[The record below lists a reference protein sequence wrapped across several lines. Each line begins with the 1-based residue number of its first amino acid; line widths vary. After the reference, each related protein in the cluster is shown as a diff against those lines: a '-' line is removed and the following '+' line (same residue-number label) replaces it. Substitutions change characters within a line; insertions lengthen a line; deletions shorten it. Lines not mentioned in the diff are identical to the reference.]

1 MGLRRGLATLII
13 FSLAGF
19 ASYIKGQSKVLKY
32 SQLNDTIIC
41 YAAPGTSDL
50 RIGPPQAYLSRLK
63 SSTAVN
69 AEINITL
76 TPPPNIFAAQTAEK
90 AAEIWGS
97 LIHSDVPINIEVK
110 FRVMTGEE
118 SGVLAY
124 TLSDGPY
131 VVRTN
136 GALPT
141 RLYKAALAEKLLG
154 RNLNGDEPD
163 ITIEFNTGFSWYY
176 KDDGNPGL
184 NQHDFLSVLLHEMAH
199 GFGFSGH
206 FLVFENEG
214 WQTFTIPGVF
224 DHFLW
229 AKDPR
234 DGKGDWLLD
243 TVLFPFP
250 SAALADQLQSPPIY
264 FKGQVTKQIG
274 RENPRM
280 YVPTE
285 FNRGSSIY
293 HLDEIY
299 NTANDSAD
307 AMMTFSSPAEEVI
320 HDPGPLATNMM
331 YDIGWVHTYIEHDT
345 LSDRESLAE
354 PFTATARITGD
365 EGILAESQ
373 YLFWSTDGFQSKDSV
388 QMTGTGN
395 PDEFTGDL
403 QVSSLGITV
412 NYYIQTLDNHNRLYT
427 SPSQAPGSS
436 HAFYVGED
444 TQPPVIDHM
453 PIRFMLITNDSMYIT
468 AQITDNLGLE
478 VTQVEYKIN
487 EADQTPIELIRDTLN
502 KYHGHFV
509 FTGGQVKVGD
519 QIKYRIKAVDAAVA
533 QNTTYHH
540 ETDFHEFEIEEIPPS
555 KDSYENDFEEG
566 ISDFLTIEF
575 FHDKPVG
582 FNSFGLHSE
591 HPYRAPNKDDTF
603 YDFYAQL
610 RIPIRLSSDNSYMS
624 FDEIAYIEPG
634 EEGTVFGDDEFW
646 DYVIVEGSKD
656 DGKTWHP
663 FADGWDC
670 RANATWDE
678 NYQNG
683 IISGSGT
690 NDSQAIPKEEE
701 TQYRLINMLED
712 PFFQSG
718 DIVLIRFRLQSDP
731 YARGWGWMID
741 NLRIQGT
748 TAVKD
753 YPLLAEGINIYP
765 VPSTGLLNVSIQMKE
780 SIAELQVV
788 LMDLTGRELLAERFS
803 FPGEAFAEQF
813 NISHLPNGVYLMKF
827 TAGDQTIVR
836 KVILAR

>member
-1 MGLRRGLATLII
+1 MAFRRGLATLII
-13 FSLAGF
+13 FSLAGLT
-19 ASYIKGQSKVLKY
+19 SYLTGQGKVLKF
-32 SQLNDTIIC
+32 SRLNDTIIC
-41 YAAPGTSDL
+41 YAAPGHSDL
-50 RIGPPQAYLSRLK
+50 RIGPPEAYLSRLK

-76 TPPPNIFAAQTAEK
+76 IPIPNFFAAQTAQK

-97 LIHSDVPINIEVK
+97 LIHSDVPINILVK
-110 FRVMTGEE
+110 FREMTGEE
-118 SGVLAY
+118 SGVLAF

-131 VVRTN
+131 VVSTN

-154 RNLNGDEPD
+154 RNLNGDDPD
-163 ITIEFNTGFSWYY
+163 ITIEFNIGFNWYY
-176 KDDGNPGL
+176 KDDGNPVQ
-184 NQHDFLSVLLHEMAH
+184 NQHDFLSTLLHEMTH

-206 FLVFENEG
+206 FLVFEEEG
-214 WQTFTIPGVF
+214 WQTYTIPGVF

-229 AKDPR
+229 SKDPR

-243 TVLFPFP
+243 TVLFPVP
-250 SAALADQLQSPPIY
+250 SAALADELQSTTIY
-264 FKGQVTKQIG
+264 FKGPVTRQIG
-274 RENPRM
+274 GENPRM
-280 YVPTE
+280 YVPEE

-293 HLDEIY
+293 HLAEIY
-299 NTANDSAD
+299 NTKNDSAD
-307 AMMTFSSPAEEVI
+307 AMMTFSSPSGEVI

-331 YDIGWVHTYIEHDT
+331 YDIGWIHTYIEHDT
-345 LSDRESLAE
+345 LSDMESLDQ
-354 PFTATARITGD
+354 PFTVTAGITGD
-365 EGILAESQ
+365 EGILAGSQ

-388 QMTGTGN
+388 LMTGTGN

-403 QVSSLGITV
+403 QVSSLGTTV
-412 NYYIQTLDNHNRLYT
+412 NYYIQTLDNHSRLYT

-444 TQPPVIDHM
+444 TQPPVIDHI

-468 AQITDNLGLE
+468 AQITDNLGLA

-487 EADQTPIELIRDTLN
+487 EVDQSPIELIKDTLN
-502 KYHGHFV
+502 NYHGHFV
-509 FTGGQVKVGD
+509 FTGGQVQVGD

-533 QNTTYHH
+533 QNTTYHP
-540 ETDFHEFEIEEIPPS
+540 ETDYHEFEIEEIPPS
-555 KDSYENDFEEG
+555 VDFYENDFEEG
-566 ISDFLTIEF
+566 ISDFLTSEF

-582 FNSFGLHSE
+582 FSSFGLHSE
-591 HPYRAPNKDDTF
+591 HPYRSPNKDDTF

-634 EEGTVFGDDEFW
+634 EDGSVFGDDEFW
-646 DYVIVEGSKD
+646 DYVIVEGSRD
-656 DGKTWHP
+656 DGNTWHP
-663 FADGWDC
+663 FKDGWDC

-678 NYQNG
+678 NYR
-683 IISGSGT
+683 SGFLPGS

-701 TQYRLINMLED
+701 TQSRLINMLDD
-712 PFFQSG
+712 PYFQSG

-753 YPLLAEGINIYP
+753 YPMLPEGINIYP

-780 SIAELQVV
+780 SISELQVV
-788 LMDLTGRELLAERFS
+788 LMNLTGQKLLVERYS
-803 FPGEAFAEQF
+803 YPGETFAEQF
-813 NISHLPNGVYLMKF
+813 DLSALQNGVYLMKF

>member
-1 MGLRRGLATLII
+1 MAFRRGLATLII
-13 FSLAGF
+13 FSLAGLT
-19 ASYIKGQSKVLKY
+19 SYLSGQGKVLKF
-32 SQLNDTIIC
+32 SRLNDTIIC
-41 YAAPGTSDL
+41 YAAPGHSDL
-50 RIGPPQAYLSRLK
+50 RIGPPEAYLSRLK

-69 AEINITL
+69 AEINMTL
-76 TPPPNIFAAQTAEK
+76 IPIPNFFAAQTAQK

-97 LIHSDVPINIEVK
+97 LIHSDVPINILVK
-110 FRVMTGEE
+110 FREMTGEE
-118 SGVLAY
+118 SGVLAFA
-124 TLSDGPY
+124 LSDGPY
-131 VVRTN
+131 VVSTN

-154 RNLNGDEPD
+154 RNLNGDDPD
-163 ITIEFNTGFSWYY
+163 ITIEFNIGFNWYY
-176 KDDGNPGL
+176 KGDSL
-184 NQHDFLSVLLHEMAH
+184 LAQNQHDFLSVLLHEMAH

-206 FLVFENEG
+206 FLVFEEEG

-229 AKDPR
+229 SKDPR

-243 TVLFPFP
+243 TVLFPVP
-250 SAALADQLQSPPIY
+250 SAELADQLQSPPIY
-264 FKGQVTKQIG
+264 FKGKVTKQIG
-274 RENPRM
+274 GENPRM
-280 YVPTE
+280 YVPVE

-293 HLDEIY
+293 HLAEIY

-307 AMMTFSSPAEEVI
+307 AMITFSSPSGEVI

-331 YDIGWVHTYIEHDT
+331 YDIGWIHTFIEHDT

-354 PFTATARITGD
+354 PFTATAKIKGD
-365 EGILAESQ
+365 EGILAGSQ

-388 QMTGTGN
+388 LMTGTGN

-403 QVSSLGITV
+403 QVSSLGTTV
-412 NYYIQTLDNHNRLYT
+412 NYYIQTLDNHSRLYT

-444 TQPPVIDHM
+444 TQPPVIDHI

-468 AQITDNLGLE
+468 AQITDNLGLA
-478 VTQVEYKIN
+478 VTHVEYKIN
-487 EADQTPIELIRDTLN
+487 EVDQSHIELTKDTLN

-509 FTGGQVKVGD
+509 FTGGQVQVGD

-533 QNTTYHH
+533 QNTTYHP
-540 ETDFHEFEIEEIPPS
+540 ETDYHEFEIEEIPPS
-555 KDSYENDFEEG
+555 VDFYENDFEEG
-566 ISDFLTIEF
+566 ISDFLTSEF

-582 FNSFGLHSE
+582 FSSFGLHSE
-591 HPYRAPNKDDTF
+591 HPYKSPNKDDTF

-634 EEGTVFGDDEFW
+634 EDGSVFGDDEFW
-646 DYVIVEGSKD
+646 DYVIVEGSRD
-656 DGKTWHP
+656 DGNTWHP
-663 FADGWDC
+663 FKDGWDC

-678 NYQNG
+678 NYR
-683 IISGSGT
+683 SGFLPGS

-701 TQYRLINMLED
+701 TQSRLINMLED
-712 PFFQSG
+712 PYFQSG

-753 YPLLAEGINIYP
+753 YPMLPEGINIYP

-780 SIAELQVV
+780 SISELQVV
-788 LMDLTGRELLAERFS
+788 LMNLTGQQLLVERYS
-803 FPGEAFAEQF
+803 YPGETFAEQF
-813 NISHLPNGVYLMKF
+813 DLSALQNGVYLMKF
-827 TAGDQTIVR
+827 IAGDQTIVR

>member
-1 MGLRRGLATLII
+1 MAFRRGLATLII
-13 FSLAGF
+13 FSLAGLT
-19 ASYIKGQSKVLKY
+19 SYLSGQGKVLKF
-32 SQLNDTIIC
+32 SRLNDTIIC
-41 YAAPGTSDL
+41 YAAPGHSDL
-50 RIGPPQAYLSRLK
+50 RIGPPAAYLSRLK

-69 AEINITL
+69 AEINMTL
-76 TPPPNIFAAQTAEK
+76 IPIPNFFAAQTAQK

-97 LIHSDVPINIEVK
+97 LIHSDVPINILVK
-110 FRVMTGEE
+110 FREMTGEE

-131 VVRTN
+131 VVSTN

-154 RNLNGDEPD
+154 RNLNGDDPD
-163 ITIEFNTGFSWYY
+163 ITIEFNIGFNWYY
-176 KDDGNPGL
+176 KGDSL
-184 NQHDFLSVLLHEMAH
+184 LAQNQHDFLSVLLHEMAH

-206 FLVFENEG
+206 FLVFEEEG

-229 AKDPR
+229 AMDPR

-243 TVLFPFP
+243 TVLFPVP
-250 SAALADQLQSPPIY
+250 SAELADQLQKPPIY
-264 FKGQVTKQIG
+264 FKGKVTKQIG
-274 RENPRM
+274 GENPRM
-280 YVPTE
+280 YVPVE

-299 NTANDSAD
+299 NTVGGGVN
-307 AMMTFSSPAEEVI
+307 AMMTFSSPSGEVI

-331 YDIGWVHTYIEHDT
+331 YDIGWIHTFIEHDT

-373 YLFWSTDGFQSKDSV
+373 YLFWSTDGFLSKDSV
-388 QMTGTGN
+388 LMTGTGN

-403 QVSSLGITV
+403 QVSSLGTTV
-412 NYYIQTLDNHNRLYT
+412 NYYIQTLDNHGRLYT

-444 TQPPVIDHM
+444 TQPPVIDHI

-468 AQITDNLGLE
+468 AQITDNLGLA
-478 VTQVEYKIN
+478 VTHVEYKIN
-487 EADQTPIELIRDTLN
+487 EVDQTPIDLIVDTLN

-509 FTGGQVKVGD
+509 FTGGQVQVGD
-519 QIKYRIKAVDAAVA
+519 QIKYRIKAVDAALA

-540 ETDFHEFEIEEIPPS
+540 ETDYHLFEIEEIPPS
-555 KDSYENDFEEG
+555 VDFYENDFEEG
-566 ISDFLTIEF
+566 ISDFLTSEF

-582 FNSFGLHSE
+582 FSSFGLHSE
-591 HPYRAPNKDDTF
+591 HPYKAPNKDDTF

-634 EEGTVFGDDEFW
+634 EDGTVFGDDEFW
-646 DYVIVEGSKD
+646 DYVIVEGSRD

-663 FADGWDC
+663 FKDGWDC
-670 RANATWDE
+670 RANTTWDD
-678 NYQNG
+678 NYR
-683 IISGSGT
+683 SGFLPGS

-701 TQYRLINMLED
+701 TQSRLINMLDD
-712 PFFQSG
+712 PYFQSG

-753 YPLLAEGINIYP
+753 YPMLPEGINIYP

-780 SIAELQVV
+780 SISELQVV
-788 LMDLTGRELLAERFS
+788 LMNLTGQQLLVERYS
-803 FPGEAFAEQF
+803 FPGKTFAEQF
-813 NISHLPNGVYLMKF
+813 DLSALQNGVYLMKF